1 MSNTARIASRLFG
14 ERQPLELSMLHFDSQ
29 SLDQIKDADPH
40 SLATVSAADA
50 ITFSE
55 LARRGFHLIDMR
67 GETWMM
73 HRV

>member
-1 MSNTARIASRLFG
+1 MSDTAKLASHLFG
-14 ERQPLELSMLHFDSQ
+14 ERQPLELSVLHFDSQ
-29 SLDQIKDADPH
+29 RLDQIKDADPH
-40 SLATVSAADA
+40 SRATVSAADE

>member
-1 MSNTARIASRLFG
+1 MSYTAKIASHLLD
-14 ERQPLELSMLHFDSQ
+14 ERQSMELSVLHFDSQ
-29 SLDQIKDADPH
+29 CLDQIKDADPH

-50 ITFSE
+50 VTFSE

-73 HRV
+73 HRG